1 MKRTPMYEEHVAC
14 SGNMVEFCGWELP
27 VHYGAGI
34 VEEHRRVRSAAGLF
48 DVSHMGEV
56 WISGEGAEA
65 YLQHLVSNDVEAMH
79 DGQVIYNIMCY
90 PNGGAVDDLLI
101 YRFSRMKYFLVINAA
116 NVEKDVAWMRMN
128 LPSSGVELRNVSA
141 ETAEVA
147 LQGPAAERILQKLV
161 PLDVA
166 SLGFFHFADQVTVD
180 GVDVLV
186 SRTGYTG
193 EDGFEIYAP
202 WESGARIWRAVM
214 AAGKDE
220 GLLPAGLGCR
230 DSLRFEACLPLY
242 GQEISPSVTPLEAG
256 LGYFV
261 KLDKKDFI
269 GRSALRGM
277 KDAGLSRKSVALEML
292 DKGVPRHD
300 QEVRFDGRFV
310 GFVTTGGYSP
320 SLDKSIALAMV
331 PAELAKEGAEF
342 SIVIRDKEKRA
353 RVMAKPFYRK
363 NYKK

>member
-1 MKRTPMYEEHVAC
+1 MKKTPMYDEHK
-14 SGNMVEFCGWELP
+14 SLGGNMVEFCGWNLP
-27 VHYGAGI
+27 VHYEVGI

-65 YLQHLVSNDVEAMH
+65 WLQRLVTNDVEAMH
-79 DGQVIYNIMCY
+79 DGQVVYNFMCY
-90 PNGGAVDDLLI
+90 PNGGVVDDLLV
-101 YRFSRMKYFLVINAA
+101 YRFSRTRYYLVINAA
-116 NVEKDVAWMRMN
+116 NVEKDVAWLKMN
-128 LPSSGVELRNVSA
+128 LPPSGVELRDVSSQ
-141 ETAEVA
+141 TSEVA

-161 PLDVA
+161 PFDVSA
-166 SLGFFHFADQVTVD
+166 LGFFHFVPQTTLD
-180 GVDVLV
+180 GVEVLI

-202 WESGARIWRAVM
+202 WEAGAQIWRAVM

-220 GLLPAGLGCR
+220 GLLPVGLGCR

-242 GQEISPSVTPLEAG
+242 GQEISPSITPLEAG
-256 LGYFV
+256 LGFFV
-261 KLDKKDFI
+261 KLDKKELI
-269 GRSALRGM
+269 GGAALRGL
-277 KDAGLSRKSVALEML
+277 KEGGLSRKSVALELL

-300 QEVRFDGRFV
+300 QEVRYEGRPV
-310 GFVTTGGYSP
+310 GFVTTGGYAP

-331 PAELAKEGAEF
+331 PAELAVEGTEF
-342 SIVIRDKEKRA
+342 AVVIRDKEKRA
-353 RVMAKPFYRK
+353 RVIKKPFYRK

>member
-1 MKRTPMYEEHVAC
+1 MKKTPMYDEHR
-14 SGNMVEFCGWELP
+14 SLGGNMVEFCGWDLP
-27 VHYGAGI
+27 VHYEAGI

-65 YLQHLVSNDVEAMH
+65 WLQRVVTNDVEAMH
-79 DGQVIYNIMCY
+79 DGQVVYNFMCY
-90 PNGGAVDDLLI
+90 PNGGVVDDLLV
-101 YRFSRMKYFLVINAA
+101 YRFSRTRYYLVINAA
-116 NVEKDVAWMRMN
+116 NVEKDVAWLKMN
-128 LPSSGVELRNVSA
+128 LPPSGVELRDVSSQ
-141 ETAEVA
+141 TSEVA

-161 PLDVA
+161 PFDVSA
-166 SLGFFHFADQVTVD
+166 LGFFHFVPQTTLD
-180 GVDVLV
+180 GVEVLI

-202 WESGARIWRAVM
+202 WEAGAQIWRAVM

-220 GLLPAGLGCR
+220 GLLPVGLGCR

-242 GQEISPSVTPLEAG
+242 GQEISPSITPLEAG
-256 LGYFV
+256 LGFFV
-261 KLDKKDFI
+261 KLDKKELI
-269 GRSALRGM
+269 GGAALRGL
-277 KDAGLSRKSVALEML
+277 KEGGLSRKSVALELL

-300 QEVRFDGRFV
+300 QEVRYEGRPV
-310 GFVTTGGYSP
+310 GFVTTGGYAP

-331 PAELAKEGAEF
+331 PAELAAEGTELAV
-342 SIVIRDKEKRA
+342 VIRDKEKRA
-353 RVMAKPFYRK
+353 RVIKKPFYRK